1 MKELEGNIAIV
12 TGGARGI
19 GEGICKVFC
28 NEGATVFLWDIL
40 DEGELTAKK
49 INEELKI

>member
-40 DEGELTAKK
+40 DAVSYTHLRAHET
-49 INEELKI
+49 